1 MFDGVGG
8 DQGAAERPDM
18 AAHVGPVGWARLAPA
33 IRWRFGAAQAHQPRT
48 YHGAMEVWRS
58 PVGLLFALL
67 GRAFGGP
74 LPCRQGRAVPA
85 AVRVRPEGAGMCWER
100 LLHFGP
106 GRTERVASTKQDG
119 PGGRLLERT
128 DAGLVM
134 ELDVFEQDGVLVFR
148 SRRYLLDVFRWRI
161 PIPALL
167 TPGTCEVRHED
178 AGPGRFR
185 FTLTASHPVWGV
197 TFRQDGFFND
207 PVGTEPC

>member
-1 MFDGVGG
+1 MFDGVGR
-8 DQGAAERPDM
+8 DHGAAEWPDM
-18 AAHVGPVGWARLAPA
+18 AAHVGPAGWARLAPA
-33 IRWRFGAAQAHQPRT
+33 IQWRFGAAQAHRPRV

-58 PVGLLFALL
+58 PAGLLFALL

-74 LPCRQGRAVPA
+74 LPLRQGRAVPA
-85 AVRVRPEGAGMCWER
+85 EVRVRPEGAGMSWER

-128 DAGLVM
+128 DGGLIM
-134 ELDVFEQDGVLVFR
+134 ELDVFEQGGALVFR

-161 PIPALL
+161 PVPALL
-167 TPGTCEVRHED
+167 TPGACEVRHED

-185 FTLTASHPVWGV
+185 FTLTASHSVWGV
-197 TFRQDGFFND
+197 TFRQDGLFND
-207 PVGTEPC
+207 PVETKPC